1 MIRVFLVDD
10 QTLVR
15 KGIRSLLSLLPDME
29 VVGEAVD
36 GLEALTLIDTAA
48 PDIVLLDMRMPAL
61 DGIGV
66 LRHLG
71 AQSHSPRV
79 IVLTTFDDADA
90 LFEGCRAGARGFL
103 LKDVSLEQLASAI
116 RAVAA
121 GRTVL
126 QPSITETLLRNLQG
140 LVQTGNL
147 PPEELSDRERDVI
160 RLMAGGFSNREIGE
174 MLGLSEGTVKNHVSR
189 LLLKLDARDR
199 TSAVLKAIASRLTE
213 QERKQEPSS
222 RE

>member
-1 MIRVFLVDD
+1 VDSSATATGVIRVLLVDD

-15 KGIRSLLSLLPDME
+15 KGVRSLLSLLPDIE
-29 VVGEAVD
+29 VVGEAAD
-36 GLEALTLIDTAA
+36 GAEAINLVPVTA
-48 PDIVLLDMRMPAL
+48 PDIMLLDMRMPVL
-61 DGIGV
+61 DGMAV
-66 LRHLG
+66 LRHLANLPHG
-71 AQSHSPRV
+71 PRT
-79 IVLTTFDDADA
+79 IVLTTFDDAES

-140 LVQTGNL
+140 IAQTQAGGH
-147 PPEELSDRERDVI
+147 PPDELSERERDVI

-199 TSAVLKAIASRLTE
+199 TSAVLKAIASRLT
-213 QERKQEPSS
+213 
-222 RE
+222 

>member
-15 KGIRSLLSLLPDME
+15 KGVRSLLSLLPDIE

-36 GLEALTLIDTAA
+36 GAEALSLIPTVAA
-48 PDIVLLDMRMPAL
+48 DVVLLDIRMPGL
-61 DGIGV
+61 DGLSV
-66 LRHLG
+66 LRRLAAPGRLPHF
-71 AQSHSPRV
+71 

-90 LFEGCRAGARGFL
+90 LLEGCRAGARGFL
-103 LKDVSLEQLASAI
+103 LKDVSLEQLAAGI
-116 RAVAA
+116 RAVAE
-121 GRTVL
+121 GRSIM

-140 LVQTGNL
+140 RPAAQLGESPTE
-147 PPEELSDRERDVI
+147 PPTERERDVI
-160 RLMAGGFSNREIGE
+160 RLMAGGFTNREIGE

-199 TSAVLKAIASRLTE
+199 TSAVLKAIASRLA
-213 QERKQEPSS
+213 
-222 RE
+222 

>member
-15 KGIRSLLSLLPDME
+15 KGIRSLLSLLPDIE

-36 GLEALTLIDTAA
+36 GAEALSLIPRAS
-48 PDIVLLDMRMPAL
+48 PDIVLLDMRMPKV

-66 LRHLG
+66 LRQLAAEVQAPG
-71 AQSHSPRV
+71 V
-79 IVLTTFDDADA
+79 IVLTTFDDSEA

-121 GRTVL
+121 GRTIL

-140 LVQTGNL
+140 VVQTGDL

-174 MLGLSEGTVKNHVSR
+174 MIGLSEGTVKNHVSR

-199 TSAVLKAIASRLTE
+199 TSAVLKAIASRLTGE
-213 QERKQEPSS
+213 
-222 RE
+222 

>member
-1 MIRVFLVDD
+1 MVDD

-15 KGIRSLLSLLPDME
+15 KGIRSLLSLLPDIE

-36 GLEALTLIDTAA
+36 GVEALRLIPSAE
-48 PDIVLLDMRMPAL
+48 PDIVLLDMRMPVL
-61 DGIGV
+61 DGIAV
-66 LRHLG
+66 LRQLPTV
-71 AQSHSPRV
+71 AQAPRV

-90 LFEGCRAGARGFL
+90 LFEGCRSGARGFL

-121 GRTVL
+121 GRTFL

-140 LVQTGNL
+140 MVKTRPSDG

-174 MLGLSEGTVKNHVSR
+174 MIGLSEGTVKNHVSR

-199 TSAVLKAIASRLTE
+199 TSAVLKAIASRLMGE
-213 QERKQEPSS
+213 
-222 RE
+222 

>member
-15 KGIRSLLSLLPDME
+15 KGIRSLLSLLADIE

-36 GLEALTLIDTAA
+36 GAEALSLIPSAA
-48 PDIVLLDMRMPAL
+48 PDIVLLDLRMPVL
-61 DGIGV
+61 DGIAV
-66 LRHLG
+66 LRQLPTL
-71 AQSHSPRV
+71 AQAPRV
-79 IVLTTFDDADA
+79 IVLTTFDDAEA
-90 LFEGCRAGARGFL
+90 LFEACRVGARGFL
-103 LKDVSLEQLASAI
+103 LKDVSLEELASAI

-121 GRTVL
+121 GRTIL

-140 LVQTGNL
+140 MGRAQRSDK
-147 PPEELSDRERDVI
+147 PPDELSDRERDVI

-174 MLGLSEGTVKNHVSR
+174 MIGLSEGTVKNHVSR

-199 TSAVLKAIASRLTE
+199 TSAVLKAIASRLMGE
-213 QERKQEPSS
+213 
-222 RE
+222 